1 MRVIAAFSPGFDK
14 VVAKALARELGAP
27 PLKLSVHDGLARFDS
42 GASFRRIAKAPC
54 LASVWAVFR
63 EFEGQPSFAKMIREN
78 VPPRLP
84 KGFQAKDFRLRFMRA
99 GKLTPVEPQL
109 LTQAERA
116 ISRATGLKSG
126 RTGADC
132 EFWYVVRS
140 EGGGFFG
147 LLLPDPNERKP
158 EKGELRPSLAAAI
171 AELGG
176 VTDGDVVLDPFAGHG
191 SLAAAAHSLA
201 RVKSISVERDREL
214 AGFLK
219 HRFARTDGSRVI
231 EGDARALPLDDRSVS
246 LVLTDPPWGEF
257 RRDLSLDDLYRDAL
271 GEMARVLKDDGR
283 AVVLT
288 AREFGLWEI
297 ASDCGFNEKSRV
309 DTLVGGKK
317 ATAHLLTKRH

>member
-1 MRVIAAFSPGFDK
+1 MRVIGTFSPGFDK

-27 PLKLSVHDGLARFDS
+27 PLKLSVRDGLARFDS
-42 GASFRRIAKAPC
+42 SASVRRIAKAPC
-54 LASVWAVFR
+54 LASVWAVFS
-63 EFEGQPSFAKMIREN
+63 EFEGQPSFARMIREAP
-78 VPPRLP
+78 PPRLP
-84 KGFQAKDFRLRFMRA
+84 KGLQAKSFRVRFMRA
-99 GKLTPVEPQL
+99 GKLTSVEPQL
-109 LTQAERA
+109 LVTAERA
-116 ISRATGLKSG
+116 ISRSTGLRSG

-147 LLLPDPNERKP
+147 LLLSDPDERKP

-171 AELGG
+171 AEFGG

-201 RVKSISVERDREL
+201 RVKTVSVEREREL
-214 AGFLK
+214 AGWLR
-219 HRFARTDGSRVI
+219 HRFARVDGSRVI

-257 RRDLSLDDLYRDAL
+257 RRDDSLDDLYRDATT
-271 GEMARVLKDDGR
+271 EMARVLKDDGR
-283 AVVLT
+283 AVILT

-297 ASDCGFNEKSRV
+297 ASDCGLNEKSRV

-317 ATAHLLTKRH
+317 ATAHLLVKRH